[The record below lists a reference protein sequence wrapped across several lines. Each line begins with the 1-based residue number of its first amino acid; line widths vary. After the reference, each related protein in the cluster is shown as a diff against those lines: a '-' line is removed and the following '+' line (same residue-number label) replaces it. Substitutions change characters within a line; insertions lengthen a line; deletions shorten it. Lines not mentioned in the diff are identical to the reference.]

1 MLLAPELYIIVDVY
15 TLMHMSVAY
24 TCPKCGAVYKIS
36 FEEAAKRDTDLCPK
50 CEKAEKAEVKA

>member
-1 MLLAPELYIIVDVY
+1 
-15 TLMHMSVAY
+15 MSVAY